1 MYHEEKIPKNNKKGN
16 IKIRKFSIK
25 DIQTY
30 KIKTCEYIYND
41 IQNELNDKIIYI

>member
-25 DIQTY
+25 IF
-30 KIKTCEYIYND
+30 KHIKLRLVNIFIMIFRMN
-41 IQNELNDKIIYI
+41 